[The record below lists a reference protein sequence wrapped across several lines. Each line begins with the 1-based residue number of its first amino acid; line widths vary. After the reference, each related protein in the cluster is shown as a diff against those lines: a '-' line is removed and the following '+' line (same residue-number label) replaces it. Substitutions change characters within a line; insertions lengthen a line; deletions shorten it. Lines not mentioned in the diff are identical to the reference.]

1 MVDLML
7 VASSSPLTPSLQ
19 VNPGPSEFIPLDNRR
34 FTSRA
39 TLPLKSDSLW
49 QIKAGTVRT
58 LICLEDGTV
67 ITTGIWGPGDLVG
80 QLIPTS
86 NYLAIECLTEVQAV
100 ALPLTPDDPLYIQ
113 TLMAHLQ
120 QAEDLMVIRSH
131 KKIDVM
137 LLRLLSWLAKRFGR
151 VVERGQLIDLR
162 LTHQDLAELLGS
174 TRVTVTRTL
183 SQLEQQ
189 KLIQRIALRRI
200 VLSEEEVWHYEI

>member
-1 MVDLML
+1 ML
-7 VASSSPLTPSLQ
+7 APSIQ
-19 VNPGPSEFIPLDNRR
+19 ANPVPSEFIPLDSRR
-34 FTSRA
+34 FSSRA

-49 QIKAGTVRT
+49 QIKTGTVRT
-58 LICLEDGTV
+58 LVCLEDGTV
-67 ITTGIWGPGDLVG
+67 ITTGIWGSGDLVG

-86 NYLAIECLTEVQAV
+86 NYLTIECLTDVEAV
-100 ALPLTPDDPLYIQ
+100 ALPLTPYDPLYTQ
-113 TLMAHLQ
+113 ALVAHLQ

-151 VVERGQLIDLR
+151 IVEHGQLIDLR
-162 LTHQDLAELLGS
+162 LTHQDLSELLGS